1 MYAQPIGYKYV
12 LERENVQKNKKEW
25 NFFLMRYVLEQGTL
39 IKVSLNSGQP
49 KTMLP
54 TMKNKKWQWGPTRFS
69 VYKAPPNIMHM
80 RNNLVSPLQESKV
93 NHHM

>member
-1 MYAQPIGYKYV
+1 
-12 LERENVQKNKKEW
+12 
-25 NFFLMRYVLEQGTL
+25 MRYVLEQGTL
-39 IKVSLNSGQP
+39 IKVSLNSRQP

-54 TMKNKKWQWGPTRFS
+54 TMKNKKLKWGPTRFW